1 MRVAVLGL
9 GKMGVPIAER
19 LLNAGHELT
28 VWNRTPGRAESLA
41 KRGARVAGSAAEA
54 VGGAEVIFSVVFDDK
69 ALEEVLFGGGALKAM
84 TPGAI
89 HVNLSTLGV
98 ACSER
103 MTIAHRTERLTFVAA
118 PVFGRPTV
126 AADGRL
132 AIAVGGPAEAVAK
145 VRPLLEAFSR
155 KVMVV
160 SENPA
165 AAHGVKLSGNF
176 LMMAMIASLS
186 EGVILCEALG
196 IEPKVFLE
204 TINEAAFQSP
214 FYAAYSKIILNPP
227 NPPGGTVAL
236 GEKDTRLF
244 QEAAREVK
252 VKTPLA
258 DIFKA
263 TLDQAI
269 DKGKKEEDW
278 PGTYYQLTRASTW
291 TPE

>member
-214 FYAAYSKIILNPP
+214 FYAAYSKIMLNPP
-227 NPPGGTVAL
+227 RPPGGPVAL

-252 VKTPLA
+252 VATPLA

-263 TLDQAI
+263 TLDRAI

-278 PGTYYQLTRASTW
+278 PATYYQITRASTW
-291 TPE
+291 TVE

>member
-19 LLNAGHELT
+19 LFNAGHELT
-28 VWNRTPGRAESLA
+28 VWNRTPGRAEALA
-41 KRGARVAGSAAEA
+41 KRGARVAGSPADA
-54 VGGAEVIFSVVFDDK
+54 VNGAEVVFSVVFDDK
-69 ALEEVLFGGGALKAM
+69 ALEEVLFAGGALKAM

-98 ACSER
+98 PCSER

-126 AADGRL
+126 AAEGRL
-132 AIAVGGPAEAVAK
+132 AIAVGGPPEAVAK
-145 VRPLLEAFSR
+145 VRPLLETFSR

-204 TINEAAFQSP
+204 TVNEAAFQSP
-214 FYAAYSKIILNPP
+214 FYAAYSKIMLNPP
-227 NPPGGTVAL
+227 QPPGGPVAL

-244 QEAAREVK
+244 QEAGLEVK

-258 DIFKA
+258 DMFKA
-263 TLDQAI
+263 TLDHAI

-278 PGTYYQLTRASTW
+278 PATYYQLTRASTW
-291 TPE
+291 AAE

>member
-1 MRVAVLGL
+1 MKVAVVGL

-28 VWNRTPGRAESLA
+28 VWNRTPGRAEPLKA
-41 KRGARVAGSAAEA
+41 RGSKIAESPADA
-54 VGGAEVIFSVVFDDK
+54 VSGAEVIFSVVFDDE

-89 HVNLSTLGV
+89 HVNLSTISV

-126 AADGRL
+126 AAEGRL
-132 AIAVGGPAEAVAK
+132 AIAVGGEPKAVEK
-145 VRPLLEAFSR
+145 VRPLLETFSR

-165 AAHGVKLSGNF
+165 AAHGLKLSGNF

-204 TINEAAFQSP
+204 TVNEAAFQSP
-214 FYAAYSKIILNPP
+214 FYAAYSKIMLNPP
-227 NPPGGTVAL
+227 QPPGGPVAL

-252 VKTPLA
+252 VMTPLA
-258 DIFKA
+258 DMFKA
-263 TLDQAI
+263 TLDRAI
-269 DKGKKEEDW
+269 DEGKKEEDW
-278 PGTYYQLTRASTW
+278 PGTYYQLTRESTW
-291 TPE
+291 RAE

>member
-1 MRVAVLGL
+1 MQVAVLGL
-9 GKMGVPIAER
+9 GKMGAPIAER

-28 VWNRTPGRAESLA
+28 VWNRTPGRAEPLA
-41 KRGARVAGSAAEA
+41 KRGARVAASAADA
-54 VGGAEVIFSVVFDDK
+54 VGGAEVIFSIVFDDE
-69 ALEEVLFGGGALKAM
+69 ALEEILYAGGALKAM

-118 PVFGRPTV
+118 PVFGRPIV
-126 AADGRL
+126 AAEGRL
-132 AIAVGGPAEAVAK
+132 AIAVGGAPEAIAK
-145 VRPLLEAFSR
+145 VRPLLETFSR

-165 AAHGVKLSGNF
+165 AAHGLKLSGNF

-186 EGVILCEALG
+186 EGVILGEALG
-196 IEPKVFLE
+196 IKPNVFLE
-204 TINEAAFQSP
+204 TVNEAAFQSP

-227 NPPGGTVAL
+227 QPPGGTVAL

-244 QEAAREVK
+244 QEAAKEVK

-263 TLDQAI
+263 TLDRAI
-269 DKGKKEEDW
+269 VEGKKEEDW
-278 PGTYYQLTRASTW
+278 PGAYYQLTRDSTW
-291 TPE
+291 RSE

>member
-1 MRVAVLGL
+1 MQVAVLGL

-19 LLNAGHELT
+19 LIDAGHKLT
-28 VWNRTPGRAESLA
+28 VWNRTPGRAEPLA
-41 KRGARVAGSAAEA
+41 KRGARVAGSPADA
-54 VGGAEVIFSVVFDDK
+54 VGGAEVIFSVVFDDE
-69 ALEEVLFGGGALKAM
+69 ALEEILYAGGALKAM

-89 HVNLSTLGV
+89 HVNVSTLGV

-126 AADGRL
+126 AAEGRL
-132 AIAVGGPAEAVAK
+132 AIAVGGPADAVEK
-145 VRPLLEAFSR
+145 IRPLLETFSR

-165 AAHGVKLSGNF
+165 AAHGLKLSGNF

-186 EGVILCEALG
+186 EGAVLTEALG

-204 TINEAAFQSP
+204 TVNEAAFQSP

-227 NPPGGTVAL
+227 QPPGGTVEL

-244 QEAAREVK
+244 QEAAKEVK
-252 VKTPLA
+252 VRTPLA
-258 DIFKA
+258 DMFKI
-263 TLDQAI
+263 TLDRAI
-269 DKGKKEEDW
+269 KAGMKQEDW
-278 PGTYYQLTRASTW
+278 PGTYYRLTRDSTW
-291 TPE
+291 TSE

>member
-19 LLNAGHELT
+19 LFNAGHELT
-28 VWNRTPGRAESLA
+28 VWNRTPGRAEALA
-41 KRGARVAGSAAEA
+41 KRGARVAGSPADA
-54 VGGAEVIFSVVFDDK
+54 VNGAEVVFSVVFDDK
-69 ALEEVLFGGGALKAM
+69 ALEEVLFAGGALKAM

-126 AADGRL
+126 AAEGRL
-132 AIAVGGPAEAVAK
+132 AIAVGGAPEAVAK
-145 VRPLLEAFSR
+145 VRPLLETFSR

-165 AAHGVKLSGNF
+165 AAHGLKLSGNF

-186 EGVILCEALG
+186 EGVILGEALG

-204 TINEAAFQSP
+204 TVNEAAFQSP

-227 NPPGGTVAL
+227 QPPGGTVAL

-244 QEAAREVK
+244 QEAAKEVK

-263 TLDQAI
+263 TLDRAI

-278 PGTYYQLTRASTW
+278 PATYYRLTRDSTW
-291 TPE
+291 TAG